1 MKKILFSLFFICI
14 FLFPALADFTVD
26 GVAVNAEVAA
36 SGRTEV
42 AASYQLTF
50 TTFQEEVTIPLPEGD
65 ISGISVSNYRYSTRE
80 TNQGIDLVIQ
90 NSKGFSGTQV
100 FVVSYKLP
108 AFEADGTKED
118 LYTLPLLSSRWAK
131 EIGSFSV
138 QVNLPGSTVEIPEGY
153 TMSPV
158 LVSGYHGAL
167 DETEGATSVSGTMI
181 SGSATGLMAYDTM
194 TLQVSLPDG
203 YFRVRSNTIPM
214 IAVTWWFLGM
224 VAVLGLCMLYW
235 RLKLRSGHKEVT
247 ARMLLPEGVLAYQLP
262 GVLDGKTVDFRALV
276 LEWANLGYL
285 KLSYDK
291 KRRLVLRKTM
301 DMGSERSQAEQ
312 RLFYGVF
319 GRRRKVLAL
328 PGRFSSAAAQFRS
341 GALRPVARQAFD
353 KKSGNVV
360 FVQIPCRLLVGV
372 GIGYTV
378 YCMLPEGSGY
388 LVLAVLMGVVGLI
401 YGGLLHRALT
411 ELKTQRRFSWK
422 TGLLLLLALMLLV
435 LGLMYGAFLEI
446 TVGVFACFFS
456 AFATAAGPRRSPR
469 GQELMAQAKGC
480 RRFYSQV
487 SWQKLQVYTAG
498 NRRFFQGELPQ
509 AVALNC
515 HKTFARR
522 FERLSV
528 PYPEWL
534 PAKNKGAIAPEKLVE
549 LLEPVLKSLE
559 QAFR

>member
-14 FLFPALADFTVD
+14 FVFPALADFTVD
-26 GVAVNAEVAA
+26 AVSVNAEVST

-42 AASYQLTF
+42 TATYQLTF
-50 TTFQEEVTIPLPEGD
+50 TTAQEEVTIPLPEGEL
-65 ISGISVSNYRYSTRE
+65 SGISVSNYRYSAKE
-80 TNQGIDLVIQ
+80 NDQGIDLVVRS
-90 NSKGFSGTQV
+90 NGFSGTQM

-108 AFEADGTKED
+108 AFQADGAQED
-118 LYTLPLLSSRWAK
+118 LYTLPLLSSRWAR
-131 EIGSFSV
+131 EIGTFSV

-158 LVSGYHGAL
+158 LVSGYHGEL

-224 VAVLGLCMLYW
+224 AAVLGLCMLYW
-235 RLKLRSGHKEVT
+235 RLKLRSGHKEVS

-262 GVLDGKTVDFRALV
+262 GLLDGKSIDFRALI

-285 KLSYDK
+285 RLSYDK
-291 KRRLVLRKTM
+291 KHRLVLHKTM

-312 RLFYGVF
+312 RLFYRIF
-319 GRRRKVLAL
+319 GRRRKAFAI
-328 PGRFSSAAAQFRS
+328 PGRFSAAAEQFRTV
-341 GALRPVARQAFD
+341 AMRPISRQAFD
-353 KKSGNVV
+353 KKSGNVA
-360 FVQIPCRLLVGV
+360 FVRILCGVLTGV
-372 GIGYTV
+372 GIGYMV
-378 YCMLPEGSGY
+378 YCILPEGGGY
-388 LVLAVLMGVVGLI
+388 LVLSILAGAVGLY
-401 YGGLLHRALT
+401 YGTGLHRGLSR
-411 ELKTQRRFSWK
+411 LKTKKQLSWK
-422 TGLLLLLALMLLV
+422 TGLLLLLALAMIV

-446 TVGVFACFFS
+446 TVGLFACCFS
-456 AFATAAGPRRSPR
+456 AFATASGPRRSPQ
-469 GQELMAQAKGC
+469 GQELVAQAKGC

-509 AVALNC
+509 TVALNC

-559 QAFR
+559 QAFQ